1 MGRGVP
7 GNPRIC
13 APLTRRCAQG
23 AAKAA
28 AIRTR
33 HNLCAVIGLMM
44 VLYAFGWEVFHAI
57 FSSTVSFLLMHGAPR
72 KHVHVI
78 VTVLPCVCACVC
90 GKKKNLRAALSSTR
104 VLRGKKFGGKK
115 ISCARRAL
123 NSALHTPCARFWPWE
138 NTFSRR
144 ERILL

>member
-78 VTVLPCVCACVC
+78 VTVLRVCMRVWQKEKLAR
-90 GKKKNLRAALSSTR
+90 GAQFHTRLARKKIWRKKNFLRAAGAQFR
-104 VLRGKKFGGKK
+104 VAHAL
-115 ISCARRAL
+115 RAL
-123 NSALHTPCARFWPWE
+123 LAMGEH
-138 NTFSRR
+138 
-144 ERILL
+144 LL